1 MSTFDA
7 VSQSDIISVG
17 MIFFH
22 ETAVATGSVNAD
34 LDTSNLYIIRVVTE
48 NDARVRSG
56 FTGREED
63 IDLICAP

>member
-7 VSQSDIISVG
+7 VSQSDIISVV
-17 MIFFH
+17 MISFH

-34 LDTSNLYIIRVVTE
+34 LETSNLYIIGVVTE

-56 FTGREED
+56 FTCREED